1 MIQPGV
7 RHEIGS
13 RHLRMDSEARVGSNW
28 TQTIDLQAA
37 SAQIAL
43 HEYAPDA
50 ITLGTGYNQNNA
62 ENDLLLA

>member
-1 MIQPGV
+1 
-7 RHEIGS
+7 
-13 RHLRMDSEARVGSNW
+13 MDSEARVGSNW